1 MNIFLGILMSS
12 MFCPESVNDWE
23 CWDALG
29 GILHPTV
36 LIPFTQ
42 LIFVLLWIIET
53 PCGTAAEMATVRHWR
68 GFKDVPLKLFQK

>member
-42 LIFVLLWIIET
+42 LLFVLL
-53 PCGTAAEMATVRHWR
+53 
-68 GFKDVPLKLFQK
+68 